1 MHKILLVKEKGGIS
15 NVIQGHYQQVV
26 KDDKTTMHASV
37 DELAP
42 TLGIKINQWYSIFI
56 TIYAQNQITKES
68 WIDSFNKV
76 NLHSQARV
84 SFNDLIIK
92 LDV

>member
-1 MHKILLVKEKGGIS
+1 MC
-15 NVIQGHYQQVV
+15 
-26 KDDKTTMHASV
+26 AAV
-37 DELAP
+37 DALAP
-42 TLGIKINQWYSIFI
+42 TLGIKMNQWHLIFI

-76 NLHSQARV
+76 HIHQQARV
-84 SFNDLIIK
+84 TFNDLIIK

>member
-1 MHKILLVKEKGGIS
+1 MHKILVIKEEGDTS
-15 NVIQGHYQQVV
+15 NVNQACDQQVV
-26 KDDKTTMHASV
+26 KDDKTTIHAAV

-42 TLGIKINQWYSIFI
+42 TLGIKINQWHSIFI

-76 NLHSQARV
+76 NMHSQARV

-92 LDV
+92 IDV

>member
-1 MHKILLVKEKGGIS
+1 
-15 NVIQGHYQQVV
+15 
-26 KDDKTTMHASV
+26 MHAPV

-92 LDV
+92 LDVWEFFSAKKLFEKGTNLCHEMSVILKKR